1 MMMTERV
8 LGVGLIGASV
18 EGSWGGQAHV
28 PAIAA
33 SPHFRLAAV
42 CTSRMETA
50 QASAAHFGAPLAFA
64 DPALLA
70 ADPSVDVVAV
80 CVRVPEHERLVM
92 AALDA
97 GKHVYC
103 EWPLGRDTAEAER
116 MLRAAQRAGVVHL
129 AGMQAQTVP
138 ALLHLKQLIDEREIG
153 RVVSASLEIAGLWS
167 PVFPGSME
175 YLQKAESGGN
185 YFTIAG
191 GHALDVFRS
200 VLGPIAELT
209 ASAQTCV
216 PEVSLFD
223 AGRTTR
229 RTAPDHFA
237 FSATMQSG
245 AFATFAVRGLPAGG
259 SGLRLEVNGEAGSL
273 LITAAGSNPMIQMS
287 DLVLSRVSPE
297 GVLETIAVPAHH
309 WWADRSI
316 GWHAIGVGQCY
327 ARLAEA
333 IGGGRKVPTDFA
345 AALENH
351 RLLDA
356 ILRSAREGRRVTPE

>member
-1 MMMTERV
+1 MTELI

-33 SPHFRLAAV
+33 SPHFKLAAI

-50 QASAAHFGAPLAFA
+50 QASAAHFGAPLAFD
-64 DPALLA
+64 DPALMA

-80 CVRVPEHERLVM
+80 CVRVPVHERLVM
-92 AALDA
+92 AALEA

-116 MLRAAQRAGVVHL
+116 MLAAAQSAGVVHL
-129 AGMQAQTVP
+129 AGMQAQVVP
-138 ALLHLKQLIDEREIG
+138 ALLHLGQLIESGEIG

-167 PVFPGSME
+167 PVFPASME

-191 GHALDVFRS
+191 GHALDVFRA
-200 VLGPIAELT
+200 VLGPISELT
-209 ASAQTCV
+209 ASAQICV
-216 PEVSLFD
+216 PEVTLFD
-223 AGRTTR
+223 AGKTTQ

-237 FSATMQSG
+237 FAGTLASG

-259 SGLRLEVNGEAGSL
+259 SGLRFEVNGEAGSL
-273 LITAAGSNPMIQMS
+273 LVTAAGTNPMIQMS
-287 DLVLSRVSPE
+287 DLVLSRV
-297 GVLETIAVPAHH
+297 GQDGALEAIQVPAEQ
-309 WWADRSI
+309 WWADASI

-345 AALENH
+345 VAVENH
-351 RLLDA
+351 RVLDA
-356 ILRSAREGRRVTPE
+356 ILLSAREGRKVILG